1 MPASCQPVSV
11 IRNTLAPG
19 QAVLPGSHDGPG
31 NTAQPARHTG
41 SAAIVTPV
49 STRMASALHGG
60 ASPGATTRVV
70 VVVGPGEARR
80 YDAAE
85 WRDAIV
91 TVGGGA
97 IDAEPERGAPVRFV
111 AGDVV
116 ALGEERGH

>member
-1 MPASCQPVSV
+1 M
-11 IRNTLAPG
+11 
-19 QAVLPGSHDGPG
+19 
-31 NTAQPARHTG
+31 TAFER
-41 SAAIVTPV
+41 
-49 STRMASALHGG
+49 R
-60 ASPGATTRVV
+60 V

-97 IDAEPERGAPVRFV
+97 IDVEPAAGAAVRFV

-116 ALGEERGH
+116 AFDGLALRALQNAGDEPAVLVAVRRSSGRGSWARTAGSSRPPVP